1 MYEAVMRLFDEVR
14 LLDHRLIQAAEELH
28 ADLAISAPS
37 RAVLEYLER
46 EGPTSVP
53 AIARARY
60 VTRQHIQATVD
71 ALADGGL
78 VRRAANPAHR
88 RSPLVELTA
97 VGAKTIKTMHD
108 RERRLLEQRLATV
121 AVTGIGA
128 AAAVL
133 AAIRAALDAEAI
145 R

>member
-28 ADLAISAPS
+28 ADLAISAPA
-37 RAVLEYLER
+37 RAVLEFLEH

-60 VTRQHIQATVD
+60 VTRQHIQASVD
-71 ALADGGL
+71 ALADDGL
-78 VRRAANPAHR
+78 VRRASNPAHR

-97 VGAKTIKTMHD
+97 AGAATIKAMHD
-108 RERRLLEQRLATV
+108 RERRLLEQRLAPV
-121 AVTGIGA
+121 DVESIGT

-133 AAIRAALDAEAI
+133 AAIRASLDAEAI